1 MIENMKAI
9 ALPLKAAEKM
19 PPEKVQG
26 KLLTGVF
33 CDIER
38 EEYCDRYDQL
48 IERLRRKEK

>member
-1 MIENMKAI
+1 MKRN
-9 ALPLKAAEKM
+9 ALPLKAAAKM

-38 EEYCDRYDQL
+38 EEYCDRYDAL
-48 IERLRRKEK
+48 IQSLQGK